1 MEYLL
6 KYKETIFASIL
17 MVLFLIT
24 GFNNYNGA
32 LDKVGFQWLYLSLF
46 NLVTILF
53 FIFNKSQI
61 PSEIFRSKIIL
72 AYFLFIIFGIT
83 SLLYTLNITE
93 SLLILS
99 RWVICFFTLINITV
113 LISSLNFDFKLISL
127 FFLFIL
133 LGELFFSAST
143 FFQIIFLTDYDFSY
157 SNLLKGVTGNKNIT
171 SSILAIKLP
180 FLLYLFHISKKNL
193 HKFLLFLVYSLTII
207 ILFALSSR
215 AVYISLTLFSSG
227 LFIFLLSIYSKKNI
241 RKPVTHILLFHFFAL
256 IISFTYFQSI
266 LPPNSNV
273 SLFSRAVT
281 INTLDTSTNQRL
293 SYYKLAIN
301 QVLDNPI
308 VGVGLG
314 NWKIESIG
322 LDPSSINGY
331 TVPYHVHNDFLE
343 IATELGIL
351 GVILYISIFVVCLL
365 ALYKSYKKSDL
376 TNQIFILMLFFSGLI
391 YIVDSS
397 LNFPY
402 ARVINQVMILS
413 LLSLVIVIS
422 IRSKNNPS

>member
-1 MEYLL
+1 M
-6 KYKETIFASIL
+6 
-17 MVLFLIT
+17 
-24 GFNNYNGA
+24 
-32 LDKVGFQWLYLSLF
+32 
-46 NLVTILF
+46 
-53 FIFNKSQI
+53 
-61 PSEIFRSKIIL
+61 
-72 AYFLFIIFGIT
+72 FII
-83 SLLYTLNITE
+83 
-93 SLLILS
+93 
-99 RWVICFFTLINITV
+99 
-113 LISSLNFDFKLISL
+113 
-127 FFLFIL
+127 

-171 SSILAIKLP
+171 SSILAVKLP

-241 RKPVTHILLFHFFAL
+241 RKPVTYILLFHFFAL

-266 LPPNSNV
+266 LPPNSNA

-343 IATELGIL
+343 IATELGIF
-351 GVILYISIFVVCLL
+351 GVILYISIFVFCLV

-422 IRSKNNPS
+422 IRSKNNLS

>member
-1 MEYLL
+1 M
-6 KYKETIFASIL
+6 
-17 MVLFLIT
+17 
-24 GFNNYNGA
+24 
-32 LDKVGFQWLYLSLF
+32 
-46 NLVTILF
+46 
-53 FIFNKSQI
+53 
-61 PSEIFRSKIIL
+61 
-72 AYFLFIIFGIT
+72 
-83 SLLYTLNITE
+83 
-93 SLLILS
+93 
-99 RWVICFFTLINITV
+99 
-113 LISSLNFDFKLISL
+113 
-127 FFLFIL
+127 FIL

-365 ALYKSYKKSDL
+365 ALYKSYKKSDF

-391 YIVDSS
+391 YIIDSS